1 MSAQICLSIGS
12 PMNLKEIQ
20 ASYPLDSHRYAHPWM
35 RPLPLEDP
43 EVAHLTEEGKIAFLI
58 TKCHREY
65 DWHDQ
70 VSKRPYRAE
79 MVRRLKLLATDLH
92 PVIQEWEWLSKAT
105 NQEYARFMR
114 NSRKVQLW
122 ERKFHEAKSTF
133 GRHQALMNLWKV
145 VPQSH
150 PIVQMYLNR
159 HDHKPESRKGWWEL
173 GPAPKGSPRARGK
186 TTTTTS
192 KRA

>member
-1 MSAQICLSIGS
+1 
-12 PMNLKEIQ
+12 MNLKEIRETF
-20 ASYPLDSHRYAHPWM
+20 PLDSHRYAHPWM

-79 MVRRLKLLATDLH
+79 MVRRLELLATDLH

-105 NQEYARFMR
+105 NQEYRIHVRHPRERAKWEEAFRNARTTQAREKAVHWLMR
-114 NSRKVQLW
+114 YTTEHHPMVQL
-122 ERKFHEAKSTF
+122 
-133 GRHQALMNLWKV
+133 
-145 VPQSH
+145 
-150 PIVQMYLNR
+150 YLQR
-159 HDHKPESRKGWWEL
+159 TGSPESRTGWWEL
-173 GPAPKGSPRARGK
+173 EPAPKKPSRARGK
-186 TTTTTS
+186 SGGTRKKGTTT
-192 KRA
+192 